1 MTNTN
6 RDEQMKNGLTLPPI
20 VTRGTT
26 GNSGGF
32 TVDTG
37 FRWGTYA
44 TADWQGA
51 GEAIITNEGQTYSLP
66 LSGGPTISTADM
78 DMFHAW
84 LEMKSGIKA
93 FTYELQMVSKA
104 INNDA
109 LGGIRDLWK
118 ITESDNY
125 LLNSAAIISHGYF
138 KNKIINFSLADSFA
152 AQQKLSSIEA
162 LIKVSSTSQYN
173 LNYEIQTT
181 ELSGGTFSPVKAFAH
196 YLWGN
201 GERMK
206 VNINNIGLNVSAN
219 ELPLLANTIRSTK
232 EAGTYYL
239 SDPKIPYATIN
250 DSKVTGAYLGRI
262 TLKMEGN
269 FTRDNQG
276 AWVFDGFVKAYA
288 DTYDFDA
295 SNRSTALETLTTAG
309 RVFSGTHYEIDIF
322 GEQKIRLNGA
332 GYNPSP

>member
-6 RDEQMKNGLTLPPI
+6 RDEQMKNVLTLPPI

-78 DMFHAW
+78 DLLHA
-84 LEMKSGIKA
+84 
-93 FTYELQMVSKA
+93 
-104 INNDA
+104 
-109 LGGIRDLWK
+109 
-118 ITESDNY
+118 
-125 LLNSAAIISHGYF
+125 
-138 KNKIINFSLADSFA
+138 
-152 AQQKLSSIEA
+152 
-162 LIKVSSTSQYN
+162 
-173 LNYEIQTT
+173 
-181 ELSGGTFSPVKAFAH
+181 
-196 YLWGN
+196 
-201 GERMK
+201 
-206 VNINNIGLNVSAN
+206 
-219 ELPLLANTIRSTK
+219 LLANTIRSTK

-322 GEQKIRLNGA
+322 GEQKIRLNGV

>member
-1 MTNTN
+1 
-6 RDEQMKNGLTLPPI
+6 MKNGLTLPPI

-78 DMFHAW
+78 DLFHA
-84 LEMKSGIKA
+84 
-93 FTYELQMVSKA
+93 
-104 INNDA
+104 
-109 LGGIRDLWK
+109 
-118 ITESDNY
+118 
-125 LLNSAAIISHGYF
+125 
-138 KNKIINFSLADSFA
+138 
-152 AQQKLSSIEA
+152 
-162 LIKVSSTSQYN
+162 
-173 LNYEIQTT
+173 
-181 ELSGGTFSPVKAFAH
+181 
-196 YLWGN
+196 
-201 GERMK
+201 
-206 VNINNIGLNVSAN
+206 
-219 ELPLLANTIRSTK
+219 LLANTIRSTK